1 MDKTA
6 EMETNEE
13 NTDKK
18 YAAGLNAPRI
28 GERLRALR
36 ADALTRRIPVIGEA
50 SLQYLLVVLAA
61 VRPRRILEIGT
72 AVGLS
77 AAAMLLAC
85 PEAHL
90 TTVEID
96 EDRYT
101 EAKANLAA
109 LGLSDRVTCHLGD
122 AGEVLSMMDGKYDF
136 VFLDGPKAQYGRYMS
151 ELKRLLDRGGTVFA
165 DDVLLFGWVSGQ
177 TPAPAKHRLFVRK
190 MRAYLAA
197 LSRDEDFSTVVVD
210 VGGGVALSV
219 RR

>member
-1 MDKTA
+1 MSIGDRK
-6 EMETNEE
+6 E
-13 NTDKK
+13 NTDKI

-28 GERLRALR
+28 GEQLRALR
-36 ADALTRRIPVIGEA
+36 KDAQARRIPVIGEA
-50 SLQYLLVVLAA
+50 SLQFLLVLLAA

-96 EDRYT
+96 EGRYT
-101 EAKANLAA
+101 EAKDNLAA
-109 LGLSDRVTCHLGD
+109 LGLSNRATCHLGD
-122 AGEVLSMMDGKYDF
+122 AGEILPMMDGKYDF

-151 ELKRLLDRGGTVFA
+151 ELKRLLEKGGTVFA
-165 DDVLLFGWVSGQ
+165 DDVLLFGWLSGEK
-177 TPAPAKHRLFVRK
+177 PAPAKHRLFVRK
-190 MRAYLAA
+190 MRAYLEEV
-197 LSRDEDFSTVVVD
+197 SRDADFSTVVVD
-210 VGGGVALSV
+210 VGGGVAVSV